1 MALPDALQGEAN
13 AAKRAAR
20 VRKPSK
26 RYSGLE
32 WAVIMHCHFD
42 VYLSWGLSMA
52 WLVNDGPLPSQKLPP
67 PPSDIPM
74 CSYLVA
80 YGADHICGVFWSCM
94 HRCMY
99 NFTPSF
105 HGRLRLIGL
114 TDAERAAAGR
124 GKGSILS
131 SSVWTTSMELMVES
145 RAGDDDVDK
154 RGAAPCKKRRQRLM
168 RRWEGL
174 AGGGDK
180 QAAAGGAAPA
190 PPPPPPSS
198 LPRRCARLVKEHRA
212 RFYIVRRCV
221 TMLACW
227 RDYHP

>member
-1 MALPDALQGEAN
+1 MMPRSLALAIPPRRELCHKCGELASSCSSTGS
-13 AAKRAAR
+13 APLAR
-20 VRKPSK
+20 
-26 RYSGLE
+26 L
-32 WAVIMHCHFD
+32 A
-42 VYLSWGLSMA
+42 
-52 WLVNDGPLPSQKLPP
+52 
-67 PPSDIPM
+67 
-74 CSYLVA
+74 
-80 YGADHICGVFWSCM
+80 
-94 HRCMY
+94 
-99 NFTPSF
+99 SF